1 MQAYTLVIGNKAY
14 SSWSLRPWLLMKH
27 TGIEFRENRISLYQE
42 GAKQNLLRE
51 SGAGKV
57 PVLRHGNLT
66 IWDSLAICEYLA
78 EKHPEKRL
86 WPADAGVRAHAR
98 STSAEMHSGFGNL
111 RSLMP
116 MNVRRKIPNRAKTP
130 EVSAD
135 IARIQDIWEECRG
148 RFGKAGPFLY
158 GEFCIAD
165 AMYAPVVTRFDTYG
179 VALSDTAAAYSRQ
192 ILALPAFRQWVAEA
206 NAETEV
212 VPQYEA

>member
-27 TGIEFRENRISLYQE
+27 AGIGFEENRISLYQE
-42 GAKQNLLRE
+42 GAKQNLLRH

-57 PVLRHGNLT
+57 PVLRHGDLT

-78 EKHPEKRL
+78 EKHPEQRL
-86 WPADAGVRAHAR
+86 WPADAAVRAHAR

-111 RSLMP
+111 RSQMP

-130 EVSAD
+130 EASAD
-135 IARIQDIWEECRG
+135 IARIKAIWDECLG
-148 RFGKAGPFLY
+148 RYGRSGPFLY
-158 GEFCIAD
+158 GGFSIAD
-165 AMYAPVVTRFDTYG
+165 AMYAPVVSRFHTYG
-179 VALSDTAAAYSRQ
+179 VELSGAADAYAQ
-192 ILALPAFRQWVAEA
+192 HILGLPAFRQWIAEA